1 MITRCL
7 STLMLVVLVCDG
19 SAMAA
24 ERPAIAAVN
33 VGIQA
38 GLTLVRSA
46 IEGRVRNRRHV
57 LRCLFWGGAS
67 GAGFYG
73 AKELVAAGN
82 VAPGWIA
89 ANIAGSVAENVG
101 AGLHPLAQLG
111 YSIGPVRFRM
121 PVSRFQKDA
130 DARVYFD
137 VSAFQTMALVW
148 AMVEHDRVSFKGGML
163 AFERNN
169 RYPGDDPSSQSF
181 VGGKTAGLFPGVWTG
196 AQEFGVLEDTWRHE
210 FVHAIQSLQFDVAE
224 PSFAFLT
231 NETDARPGRPRRLIR
246 FEHLNLGLVN
256 LASAAIEAPT
266 DTGWREIEAY
276 RIANDIEAGH

>member
-1 MITRCL
+1 MITRSL
-7 STLMLVVLVCDG
+7 STIILLVLVCDG
-19 SAMAA
+19 NAMAA
-24 ERPAIAAVN
+24 ERPTIAAFN

-46 IEGRVRNRRHV
+46 LEGRVRNRRHV

-73 AKELVAAGN
+73 AKELVGSGN
-82 VAPGWIA
+82 VTTGWIA
-89 ANIAGSVAENVG
+89 ANVAASVAENVG
-101 AGLHPLAQLG
+101 AGRHPLAQIG

-137 VSAFQTMALVW
+137 VSAFQTAALVW
-148 AMVEHDRVSFKGGML
+148 AMVEHDSVGFKGGML
-163 AFERNN
+163 AFERDT
-169 RYPGDDPSSQSF
+169 RYRGDDPSSQSF

-224 PSFAFLT
+224 PSFALLT
-231 NETDARPGRPRRLIR
+231 NEADARAERPRHLIR
-246 FEHLNLGLVN
+246 FERLNLGLVN
-256 LASAAIEAPT
+256 VAASALEAPA
-266 DTGWREIEAY
+266 DVGWREIEAY